1 VPGMGTQRAHY
12 EPSAWWL
19 TRECIGQNLRRYSLP
34 QDLPIELPAAV
45 WKLDTLETNRVAQR
59 ASSWLSKLDAI
70 EGNQLLRAC
79 RTRLRAPGSFT

>member
-1 VPGMGTQRAHY
+1 MGIQRAHY

-19 TRECIGQNLRRYSLP
+19 TRECIGQNLRERYSLP
-34 QDLPIELPAAV
+34 QDPPIELLATV

-59 ASSWLSKLDAI
+59 AASWLSKLDAI

-79 RTRLRAPGSFT
+79 RTRLRAPGYFR